1 MNDCMEEVERMS
13 LDKDLQCRE
22 IYTKAV
28 CGKGRK
34 FSQVTNTV
42 TPPHAPTS
50 ILGAWIIN
58 NQYDAVKSGDSVE
71 VVGTYDINI
80 WYSYDKNTKTDV
92 AKETVSYVESV
103 GLSYLDKKHR
113 PSTAEVSAVA
123 TQEPNCVEASISSRG
138 DSVVI
143 RVEREFKVEMIA
155 ETKVCVVVCANGCD
169 DFDDKQVDFDGA
181 DDGDFDDLDPD
192 LLDDD
197 LN

>member
-1 MNDCMEEVERMS
+1 MS
-13 LDKDLQCRE
+13 IDKDLHYRE

-58 NQYDAVKSGDSVE
+58 NQYDAVKSGDHVE

-92 AKETVSYVESV
+92 AKETISYVEAV

-113 PSTAEVSAVA
+113 PSTAEVAAQA
-123 TQEPNCVEASISSRG
+123 TQEPNCVEASISASG

-155 ETKVCVVVCANGCD
+155 ETKIWVVVNPNGGD
-169 DFDDKQVDFDGA
+169 DFDDKQVDFDEA
-181 DDGDFDDLDPD
+181 DDGDFEDLDPD